1 MIILKTLYA
10 DVYFLINFT
19 VDILAISIALR
30 ICNIKFMLAK
40 VVLSGVIGAAFAFID
55 LFIPQYR
62 ALRFLLAAIFTLVI
76 SLCACG
82 KVSLYRHAK
91 FIAFFYIG
99 SFFISGAVTY
109 LYSLLDKYLG
119 NIFVE
124 LDGNGSRKALVFSLI
139 ILLIIGILRILIM
152 IFSNSMSEKCMR
164 LYIKIGEKTLELDA
178 LVDTG
183 NLVRD
188 PMNMNPVVFL
198 KPLAAAYIFTYKI
211 LDLSE
216 IDKLSNSYKK
226 RIRLVPVT
234 KSGETHVMT
243 GVRVD
248 EISVYNSL
256 GKREEISAT
265 IVIDKEGGTYGGYEA
280 LLPYDA
286 TKDVK

>member
-1 MIILKTLYA
+1 M
-10 DVYFLINFT
+10 
-19 VDILAISIALR
+19 
-30 ICNIKFMLAK
+30 
-40 VVLSGVIGAAFAFID
+40 
-55 LFIPQYR
+55 
-62 ALRFLLAAIFTLVI
+62 
-76 SLCACG
+76 
-82 KVSLYRHAK
+82 
-91 FIAFFYIG
+91 
-99 SFFISGAVTY
+99 
-109 LYSLLDKYLG
+109 
-119 NIFVE
+119 
-124 LDGNGSRKALVFSLI
+124 
-139 ILLIIGILRILIM
+139 
-152 IFSNSMSEKCMR
+152 
-164 LYIKIGEKTLELDA
+164 
-178 LVDTG
+178 VDTG

-198 KPLAAAYIFTYKI
+198 KPLAAAYIFPYQI